1 MSREMTKEI
10 LTCLVHEYLKQSDDV
25 FDCDGIG
32 RSTDGIKLHFFDN
45 SVFLVSVT
53 KLPDVAYD

>member
-1 MSREMTKEI
+1 MTKEI
-10 LTCLVHEYLKQSDDV
+10 LEALVHSYLQQSDDIT
-25 FDCDGIG
+25 DCDGIG

-53 KLPDVAYD
+53 RLPDVEE